1 VKLKTLL
8 LFCFIASSFSVFA
21 QEKEDEEAP
30 KTEKT
35 RKVKKAKK
43 AKEEEN
49 TFAIPDSV
57 GVQKNYSTRIQ
68 RLIADPLTPSKAAF
82 YSAIVPGLG
91 QAFIGK
97 GWKVP
102 IVYAAIGAS
111 LYYYDVNNKE
121 MNKYRTAYKRRLN
134 GFFDDEFLE
143 TDIPITTEQLLLGMD
158 FHKNY
163 RDIAI
168 ILAAAAYM
176 LNILDANV
184 SAHLLQ
190 FNVNDDLSV
199 APNFIFDTEQTGIRV
214 ALKF

>member
-1 VKLKTLL
+1 MKKRALLIFCFVLVSTLL
-8 LFCFIASSFSVFA
+8 FA
-21 QEKEDEEAP
+21 QEKEVEKTV
-30 KTEKT
+30 KTEKIKKNKKKE
-35 RKVKKAKK
+35 KVNP
-43 AKEEEN
+43 EEK
-49 TFAIPDSV
+49 TFAVPDTV
-57 GVQKNYSTRIQ
+57 VTEKKYSTRVQ

-82 YSAIVPGLG
+82 YSAIIPGLG
-91 QAFIGK
+91 QAYIGK
-97 GWKVP
+97 AWKVP
-102 IVYAAIGAS
+102 VVYAAIGAS

-134 GFFDDEFLE
+134 GFFDDEFLD

-163 RDIAI
+163 RDIAM

-176 LNILDANV
+176 LNILEANV

-190 FNVNDDLSV
+190 FNVSDDLSV
-199 APNFIFDTEQTGIRV
+199 TPNFVLDPQQTGIRV

>member
-1 VKLKTLL
+1 VKSNIF
-8 LFCFIASSFSVFA
+8 LFFFFYFNLTILFS
-21 QEKEDEEAP
+21 QE
-30 KTEKT
+30 EKVE
-35 RKVKKAKK
+35 KDNSL
-43 AKEEEN
+43 N
-49 TFAIPDSV
+49 TITVPDSI
-57 GVQKNYSTRIQ
+57 GSGKQYSQRIL
-68 RLIADPLTPSKAAF
+68 RLIEDPLTPSKAAF
-82 YSAIVPGLG
+82 YSAIIPGLG
-91 QAFIGK
+91 QVYIGK
-97 GWKVP
+97 PWKVP

-111 LYYYDVNNKE
+111 LYYYDLNNKE
-121 MNKYRTAYKRRLN
+121 MNKYRTAYKRRKN

-163 RDIAI
+163 RDISI

-199 APNFIFDTEQTGIRV
+199 APNFIFDPEMTGLRLAI
-214 ALKF
+214 KFN

>member
-1 VKLKTLL
+1 MKSNIF
-8 LFCFIASSFSVFA
+8 LFFFFYFNLTILFS
-21 QEKEDEEAP
+21 QE
-30 KTEKT
+30 EKVE
-35 RKVKKAKK
+35 KDNSL
-43 AKEEEN
+43 N
-49 TFAIPDSV
+49 TITVPDSI
-57 GVQKNYSTRIQ
+57 GSGKQYSQRIL
-68 RLIADPLTPSKAAF
+68 RLIEDPLTPSKAAF
-82 YSAIVPGLG
+82 YSAIIPGLG
-91 QAFIGK
+91 QVYIGK
-97 GWKVP
+97 PWKVP

-111 LYYYDVNNKE
+111 LYYYDLNNKE
-121 MNKYRTAYKRRLN
+121 MNKYRTAYKRRKN

-163 RDIAI
+163 RDISI

-199 APNFIFDTEQTGIRV
+199 APNFIFDPEMTGLRLAI
-214 ALKF
+214 KFN